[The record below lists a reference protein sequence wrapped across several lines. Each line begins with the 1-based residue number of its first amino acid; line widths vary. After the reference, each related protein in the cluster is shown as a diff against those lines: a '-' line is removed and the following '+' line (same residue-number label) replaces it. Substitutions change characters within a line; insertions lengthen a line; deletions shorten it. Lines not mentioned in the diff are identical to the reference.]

1 MTVYRRSPAHR
12 MTEPRTDTQP
22 GEGLPR
28 PKPFPAR
35 PACDGADP
43 QEFDATDIPTHL
55 EMRAICATCPIVTPC
70 LELALDISRHRHAH
84 KARGPDG
91 TWGGVLWRDG
101 VVVKLDEPGRNQV
114 ALCGTEGGYYRHL
127 RTLRETPCDECRMAH
142 RFQER
147 LRKARRTS

>member
-1 MTVYRRSPAHR
+1 MIHRRYEHAGV
-12 MTEPRTDTQP
+12 EPRTYGLR

-28 PKPFPAR
+28 PKPWPAR

-55 EMRAICATCPIVTPC
+55 ELRPICADCPIVTPC
-70 LELALDISRHRHAH
+70 LELAIEISRSRRQHGS
-84 KARGPDG
+84 RGPDG

-101 VVVKLDEPGRNQV
+101 VVIKLDDPGRNPV

-127 RTLRETPCDECRMAH
+127 RTLNETPCEDCRTAH
-142 RFQER
+142 RMNER
-147 LRKARRTS
+147 LRKARKRKAS